1 MAKEPTENTVPARRD
16 LKKVEIHKQSRAN
29 EIAGR
34 KPGFRYQYFSKDP
47 KHPQYIGNYLREHE
61 KGNDDV
67 GYVRVAPWQ
76 VVNAK
81 ESGIAQ
87 ASPRDDQGK
96 PLGTTVERGDLILAE
111 LPEDEANKYDV
122 IQKMMADS
130 QAKRL
135 KRGGMA
141 DTRDLVVEDGYGTY
155 RGTVQEGGRGM
166 THVEALKKSER
177 E

>member
-1 MAKEPTENTVPARRD
+1 MAKNDTDTTAPARRD
-16 LKKVEIHKQSRAN
+16 QKKVEVFKQSRAN

-34 KPGFRYQYFSKDP
+34 KPGFRYQYFAKDP
-47 KHPQYIGNYLREHE
+47 KHPQYIGNYTREHE

-81 ESGIAQ
+81 ESGVSQ
-87 ASPRDDQGK
+87 AAPRDDQGK
-96 PLGTTVERGDLILAE
+96 ALGTTVERGDLILAE
-111 LPEDEANKYDV
+111 IPEEEAQKYDV
-122 IQKMMADS
+122 INRMMSDN

-135 KRGGMA
+135 KRGGMS
-141 DTRDLVVEDGYGTY
+141 DTRDLVVEDGAGKY

-166 THVEALKKSER
+166 DHVEALNRSAR